1 MELKLKDE
9 IILYFSTKNKE
20 INLVLINFIYKI
32 ILMYINYIFLY

>member
-9 IILYFSTKNKE
+9 IILYVSTKNKE